1 MAKPRKN
8 KPQPKQHPTNLWDTL
23 TSVFVTSMNK
33 GQFPAAII
41 GLILVIVVSRLPPED
56 LSALAF
62 AVKNDLVS
70 GALLGYVVALLTTT
84 GWFFHARW
92 QRKTIYLEMQRI
104 GKEKSKIQTETFE
117 LGVKSSEQ

>member
-1 MAKPRKN
+1 MAKSRKN
-8 KPQPKQHPTNLWDTL
+8 KPLSKQHPTNLWDTL

-56 LSALAF
+56 LSTLAF
-62 AVKNDLVS
+62 AVKNDLAK
-70 GALLGYVVALLTTT
+70 GYLLGYVISFLTTT

-92 QRKTIYLEMQRI
+92 QRKIISVEMQRI
-104 GKEKSKIQTETFE
+104 GKEKSRIQTETFE

>member
-1 MAKPRKN
+1 MAKPRK
-8 KPQPKQHPTNLWDTL
+8 KQPQSKQNPTNLWDML
-23 TSVFVTSMNK
+23 TSVFVVSMSK

-41 GLILVIVVSRLPPED
+41 GLVVVIAVSRLPPED
-56 LSALAF
+56 LSRLAF
-62 AVKNDLVS
+62 SVKNDLVS
-70 GALLGYVVALLTTT
+70 GALVGYIAAFLTTT

-92 QRKTIYLEMQRI
+92 QRKIISVEMQRI